1 MNWNEIPAIY
11 NYFTEAI
18 TLFGYAVAITLLTA
32 EVALASLLA
41 VHKHLEKFGAYR
53 LADRLGRIISLL
65 YFTPIVFCILRIY
78 HRSGIG
84 GDTSGTVKTRGDD
97 AFSNAG
103 VLWLIIL
110 CLAIIWIA
118 VAVRKLVIMC
128 RRRKTELSGILNG
141 YPAPKVLQGRLDE
154 MCRRIGVHR
163 SVELKCCYAIHS
175 AMTCGIFRAKVL
187 LPDNEYSDRE
197 LEIIFAHELTHVK
210 RNDVLFRTILDIGEN
225 LFWFCPLIRKLHP
238 LLTKWSETCTDIEA
252 GDKVGGI
259 KAYFAS
265 IASLLFRTGAGASH
279 YGVCMANGERIEER
293 IMRIQNYQKVQKQ
306 KGRSVIV
313 ALLCV
318 VTVLSGSLSA
328 LAAGEGVAALS
339 DAAYQA
345 LENEEVSEVA
355 DSRGNDGVEYIEAP
369 SEVSDRPVII
379 YNPIAQYYSTY
390 AGLSWIVPANHIGE
404 TSYFSATNGGY
415 IWITLQMEPADETV
429 YVGIIEP
436 TGRKRYVIVS
446 GEVDHRFSLTIT
458 GVYKVYVENISTD
471 TDVTVYG
478 GYFYE

>member
-1 MNWNEIPAIY
+1 
-11 NYFTEAI
+11 
-18 TLFGYAVAITLLTA
+18 
-32 EVALASLLA
+32 
-41 VHKHLEKFGAYR
+41 
-53 LADRLGRIISLL
+53 
-65 YFTPIVFCILRIY
+65 
-78 HRSGIG
+78 
-84 GDTSGTVKTRGDD
+84 
-97 AFSNAG
+97 
-103 VLWLIIL
+103 
-110 CLAIIWIA
+110 
-118 VAVRKLVIMC
+118 
-128 RRRKTELSGILNG
+128 
-141 YPAPKVLQGRLDE
+141 
-154 MCRRIGVHR
+154 
-163 SVELKCCYAIHS
+163 
-175 AMTCGIFRAKVL
+175 
-187 LPDNEYSDRE
+187 
-197 LEIIFAHELTHVK
+197 
-210 RNDVLFRTILDIGEN
+210 
-225 LFWFCPLIRKLHP
+225 
-238 LLTKWSETCTDIEA
+238 
-252 GDKVGGI
+252 
-259 KAYFAS
+259 
-265 IASLLFRTGAGASH
+265 
-279 YGVCMANGERIEER
+279 
-293 IMRIQNYQKVQKQ
+293 MRIQNLQKVQKR
-306 KGRSVIV
+306 KGRKLVV
-313 ALLCV
+313 AMLCI

-328 LAAGEGVAALS
+328 FAAGEGVAALS

-355 DSRGNDGVEYIEAP
+355 DSRVNDGVEYIEEP

>member
-32 EVALASLLA
+32 EVALVSLLA

-65 YFTPIVFCILRIY
+65 YFTPIVFCILKLHHQQITV
-78 HRSGIG
+78 
-84 GDTSGTVKTRGDD
+84 GDTSGMVKWRDD
-97 AFSNAG
+97 NAFGNIG
-103 VLWLIIL
+103 MLWLVIA
-110 CLAIIWIA
+110 CLLIVWIVGA
-118 VAVRKLVIMC
+118 TRNLALMVK
-128 RRRKTELSGILNG
+128 RRKTELTKVLNG
-141 YPAPKVLQGRLDE
+141 YPASKVLCDKMNE
-154 MCRRIGVHR
+154 MCRIIGVHR
-163 SVELKCCYAIHS
+163 SVELRRCYGINS

-197 LEIIFAHELTHVK
+197 LEVIFAHELTHVK

-225 LFWFCPLIRKLHP
+225 LFWFCPVIRKLHP

-252 GDKVGGI
+252 GDKVGGL

-265 IASLLFRTGAGASH
+265 IASLLFRTGAEASH
-279 YGVCMANGERIEER
+279 YGVCMASGERIEER
-293 IMRIQNYQKVQKQ
+293 IMRIKNYQKVQKQ
-306 KGRSVIV
+306 KGRKAIV

-345 LENEEVSEVA
+345 LENEDLSEVV
-355 DSRGNDGVEYIEAP
+355 DSRVNDGVEYIE
-369 SEVSDRPVII
+369 E
-379 YNPIAQYYSTY
+379 
-390 AGLSWIVPANHIGE
+390 
-404 TSYFSATNGGY
+404 
-415 IWITLQMEPADETV
+415 ADE
-429 YVGIIEP
+429 
-436 TGRKRYVIVS
+436 
-446 GEVDHRFSLTIT
+446 
-458 GVYKVYVENISTD
+458 GVK
-471 TDVTVYG
+471 
-478 GYFYE
+478 